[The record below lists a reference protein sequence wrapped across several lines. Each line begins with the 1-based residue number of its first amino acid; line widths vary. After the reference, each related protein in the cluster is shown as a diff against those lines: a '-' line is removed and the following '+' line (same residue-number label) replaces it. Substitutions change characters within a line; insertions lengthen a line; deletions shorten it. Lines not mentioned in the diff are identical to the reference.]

1 MKVQQSIKLIFSF
14 SHLRYF
20 RQKVKTKT
28 KDSTRLKAQITG
40 FCKVVKHILA
50 KKSCLKSY

>member
-1 MKVQQSIKLIFSF
+1 MKVQQSIKLIFSS

-28 KDSTRLKAQITG
+28 KEGTGLKAQITG